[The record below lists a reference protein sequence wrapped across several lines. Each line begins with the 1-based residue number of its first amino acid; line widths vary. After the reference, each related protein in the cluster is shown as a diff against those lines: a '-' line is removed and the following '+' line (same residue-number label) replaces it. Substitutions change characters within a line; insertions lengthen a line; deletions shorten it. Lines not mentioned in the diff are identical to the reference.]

1 MARPSPSN
9 RQATGPDTPGSSGV
23 GDGPD
28 HAASLFSAVDLIAS
42 FVAAFEPARYSGED
56 AASLVSC
63 FARAE
68 RLCGTGKSLAATRAT
83 DTHRPEAAGHP
94 SPAHWLSDLTGESIG
109 EAADALR
116 LGEALGSHPGME
128 EACREGRLSRSKAKL
143 VADAVGANPGSEDEL
158 VRAAETDTMR
168 QLRDRCLRAKAQ
180 ARSAADARRHHEE
193 MHRSRHCR
201 TWTDRDGAF
210 RLDARLTPDAGA
222 VLLSSLEAQ
231 SNLIFGQA
239 RKEGRHEPADAY
251 RADAL
256 VALVSGQALISKGT
270 ARRGSPAGRSGDSD
284 RGDGNTGDSDT
295 RDGDTGDGPA
305 SPAGPG
311 ARATVHLRVDLDAL
325 RRGSLSD
332 GELCEI
338 PGVGP
343 VSIDTARELM
353 GDAITQLVITDG
365 VDVTTICHLG
375 RSIPSPLRTALV
387 ERDQA
392 CVVPG
397 CDVRQGLEID
407 HWAVSFADGGP
418 ASLENLA
425 RLCGHHHYLRTHRGF
440 QLLGGPGHWRWR
452 TPKPDRPPAATSTQP
467 TEASPTLTAGSVRS
481 RDPNDASDQLP
492 LRE

>member
-1 MARPSPSN
+1 MARRSPL
-9 RQATGPDTPGSSGV
+9 TGQTTGSDTSSEASGSTPV

-28 HAASLFSAVDLIAS
+28 DATALFSAVDLIAS
-42 FVAAFEPARYSGED
+42 FVASFEPARYSGED

-83 DTHRPEAAGHP
+83 EAHRPEAAGHP

-116 LGEALGSHPGME
+116 LGVALGSHPGME
-128 EACREGRLSRSKAKL
+128 GACREGRLSRSQAKL
-143 VADAVGANPGSEDEL
+143 VADAVGTNPGSEDEL
-158 VRAAETDTMR
+158 LRAAGTDTMR

-180 ARSAADARRHHEE
+180 ARSAEDARRHHDEL
-193 MHRSRHCR
+193 HRSRHCR

-222 VLLSSLEAQ
+222 VLLSSLEPQ

-239 RKEGRHEPADAY
+239 RKDGRHEPADAY

-256 VALVSGQALISKGT
+256 VALVAGQGLIGKRT
-270 ARRGSPAGRSGDSD
+270 TRRGSPSDSSV
-284 RGDGNTGDSDT
+284 DGDT
-295 RDGDTGDGPA
+295 RDGPA
-305 SPAGPG
+305 PPAGPG

-332 GELCEI
+332 GEVCEI

-343 VSIDTARELM
+343 VSVDTAKELM

-387 ERDQA
+387 DRDQT

-425 RLCGHHHYLRTHRGF
+425 RLCGHHHHLRTHRGF
-440 QLLGGPGHWRWR
+440 QLLGGPGRWRWR
-452 TPKPDRPPAATSTQP
+452 PPKPDGSLTATSTRSA
-467 TEASPTLTAGSVRS
+467 EASPALTAGPPRS
-481 RDPNDASDQLP
+481 SDPNDASDPLSPP